1 MPVTIELAH
10 SMAQAMNKLANETG
24 IDGRL
29 IDTRGLPNAMSL
41 VSNYDLAYKDMDAL
55 NIDRSTKVASLVDRV
70 DESQSFV
77 HNAIKNAGFNLRV
90 FHEEAPAIAWLEE

>member
-29 IDTRGLPNAMSL
+29 IDTRGLQNAMSL

-55 NIDRSTKVASLVDRV
+55 NIDRSTKVASLVDRAN
-70 DESQSFV
+70 DSQSFV